1 MKKIKILETVLA
13 VSVLFNFFS
22 ACASKPKT
30 ARIVE
35 KQSSGE
41 VQHENDAEDD
51 GEPVDI
57 NDPGWAK

>member
-13 VSVLFNFFS
+13 VSVLFTFFS

-35 KQSSGE
+35 KQFSGV
-41 VQHENDAEDD
+41 VQHENDSEDD